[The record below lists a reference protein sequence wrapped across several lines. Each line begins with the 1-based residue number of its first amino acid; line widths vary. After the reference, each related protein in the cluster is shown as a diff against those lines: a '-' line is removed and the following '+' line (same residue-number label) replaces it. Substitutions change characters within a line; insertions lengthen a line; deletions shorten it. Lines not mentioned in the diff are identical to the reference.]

1 MSEGRRL
8 RKSPLLSP
16 GDTVGIVA
24 PASYLPKGEKG
35 YLPRAVEKLTA
46 MGFNAKYTHSLEH
59 KKHLYLA
66 GGDEERAHA
75 LLEMFLDPEIKAIL
89 CSRGG
94 YGTQRIIRYL
104 DAELISRHPKPV
116 VGCSDITVL
125 LIYLL
130 QMSFLIPFHG
140 PNVATHQF
148 VEGDVG
154 MERSLKRSL
163 ISNSPLGEIECSILR
178 NGEAQ
183 GEIVGGCLS
192 SLMTTLGTSYEI
204 DLMDKILFV
213 EDIREPP
220 YKIDRMLT
228 HLKEAGKLRSVRG
241 VIFGQMPGCDP
252 GGRLLHKMI
261 LDVLKDVDGPLLF
274 GFPSGHGPLNLTI
287 PLGVKVLVKE
297 GLVIF
302 KEGGVE

>member
-1 MSEGRRL
+1 MSKKSQL
-8 RKSPLLSP
+8 KKSPLLSV

-24 PASYLPKGEKG
+24 PASYLPKGEKK
-35 YLPRAVEKLTA
+35 YLLQAMEKLTA
-46 MGFNAKYTHSLEH
+46 MGFKVKYTSSLEH

-66 GGDEERAHA
+66 GGDEERAHD
-75 LLEMFLDPEIKAIL
+75 LMETFLDPEIKAIL

-94 YGTQRIIRYL
+94 YGTL
-104 DAELISRHPKPV
+104 
-116 VGCSDITVL
+116 L

-130 QMSFLIPFHG
+130 QMSFVIPFHG
-140 PNVATHQF
+140 PNVATRQF

-154 MERSLKRSL
+154 MERSLKRAL
-163 ISNSPLGEIECSILR
+163 ISNSPLDEIECCTLR

-192 SLMTTLGTSYEI
+192 SLMTTIGTSYEI
-204 DLMDKILFV
+204 NLMNKILFV
-213 EDIREPP
+213 EDVREPP

-228 HLKEAGKLRSVRG
+228 HLKEAGKLRGVRG
-241 VIFGQMPGCDP
+241 IIFGQMPGCDS
-252 GGRLLHKMI
+252 GDRLLQKMI

-274 GFPSGHGPLNLTI
+274 GFPSGHGSLNITI

-297 GLVIF
+297 GMVTF

>member
-1 MSEGRRL
+1 MSKKSQL
-8 RKSPLLSP
+8 KKSPLLSV

-24 PASYLPKGEKG
+24 PASYLPKGEKK
-35 YLPRAVEKLTA
+35 YLLQAMEKLTA
-46 MGFNAKYTHSLEH
+46 MGFKVKYTSSLEH

-66 GGDEERAHA
+66 GGDEERAHD
-75 LLEMFLDPEIKAIL
+75 LMETFLDPEIKAIL

-104 DAELISRHPKPV
+104 DSELISRNPKPV

-130 QMSFLIPFHG
+130 QMSFVIPFHG
-140 PNVATHQF
+140 PNVATRQF

-154 MERSLKRSL
+154 MERSLKRAL
-163 ISNSPLGEIECSILR
+163 ISNSPLDEIECCTLR

-192 SLMTTLGTSYEI
+192 SLMTTIGTSYEI
-204 DLMDKILFV
+204 NLMNKILFV
-213 EDIREPP
+213 EDVREPP

-228 HLKEAGKLRSVRG
+228 HLKEAGKLRGVRG
-241 VIFGQMPGCDP
+241 IIFGQMPGCDS
-252 GGRLLHKMI
+252 GDRLLQKMI

-274 GFPSGHGPLNLTI
+274 GFPSGHGSLNITI

-297 GLVIF
+297 GMVTF